1 MPATRKLPQRISPQE
16 DSDRSILA
24 ALLRMAAE
32 RDSRLNP
39 GEQSARD
46 KVQP

>member
-24 ALLRMAAE
+24 ALRMAAE